1 MLNLLLL
8 NIKRNLKQIIYQFS
22 HKMVENNS
30 KSNPLVKTRTLEEVL
45 KGKKILIE
53 GPEPTQDLSYEFSLK
68 NEDLKMIEEGIIL
81 EDFSDAMAKR
91 NLDMEFR
98 VLKSFFLN
106 F

>member
-8 NIKRNLKQIIYQFS
+8 NIKRNLKQIRNQSS
-22 HKMVENNS
+22 HKMVDS
-30 KSNPLVKTRTLEEVL
+30 KLNTLAITRTLEEVL

-53 GPEPTQDLSYEFSLK
+53 GPEPTQDLSYEFALK

-81 EDFSDAMAKR
+81 EDFSEAMAKR

-98 VLKSFFLN
+98 VLNFYFLK